1 MRTEFQNRYK
11 PFVDLNPESRFATR
25 EEIRDSGTWI
35 DISEAS
41 VGAAGIPLMIE
52 KNHLLIDAEDH
63 HNLILGST
71 RTGKTRRLIS
81 YCIFF

>member
-63 HNLILGST
+63 HNAAAYIDLTAYSSEGSVLS
-71 RTGKTRRLIS
+71 G
-81 YCIFF
+81 CH